1 VYRAGPETHG
11 DQGAR
16 LTNGKGAMR
25 THAIAGLVA
34 AAMAVAFAGA
44 APRAQDTS
52 LKEVLR
58 KVGLGLGILR
68 GVQEEDSLM
77 TVEYWGTGTMRD
89 VGPKTVGPP
98 VQLKSYYAAIAY
110 DFPGMRLDLTRA
122 GGTAPPREIQVVS
135 GKFAWNEID
144 KIGGGLP
151 GWGSAVP
158 AMDAVTDRL
167 LRLWTTPFGVYK
179 AAVAAGEK
187 TKIAVKG
194 AVVLTFPFTNSP
206 QPGQTANLVVGELNG
221 APVTVTLN
229 AEYRPER
236 VEVRHR
242 DRVIATTYSEYGDLN
257 EKDYKADVFFPARI
271 VQTVDGQTVLDLT
284 IQKTNTYNPYV
295 IIPVP
300 ESVEKATAR

>member
-1 VYRAGPETHG
+1 
-11 DQGAR
+11 
-16 LTNGKGAMR
+16 MR
-25 THAIAGLVA
+25 THAIAIGV
-34 AAMAVAFAGA
+34 AVALAGA
-44 APRAQDTS
+44 GPQAQGTN

-77 TVEYWGTGTMRD
+77 TVEYWGTGTMRE
-89 VGPKTVGPP
+89 VGPKSVGPL
-98 VQLKSYYAAIAY
+98 VQIKSYHAAVAY
-110 DFPGMRLDLTRA
+110 DFPGMRLDITHA

-144 KIGGGLP
+144 KPGGGLP
-151 GWGSAVP
+151 EWGSAVP

-167 LRLWTTPFGVYK
+167 LRLWTTPFGAYK

-187 TKIAVKG
+187 AKVTVEG
-194 AVVLTFPFTNSP
+194 RAVVLTFPLTNSP

-221 APVTVTLN
+221 APMKVTLN

-236 VEVRHR
+236 VEVRYR
-242 DRVIATTYSEYGDLN
+242 GRVMTTTYSEYGDLN

-271 VQTVDGQTVLDLT
+271 VEIVDSQTVLDLA
-284 IQKTNTYNPYV
+284 IQKTNTYNPY
-295 IIPVP
+295 IIVPVP
-300 ESVEKATAR
+300 DSVEKAAAR

>member
-1 VYRAGPETHG
+1 
-11 DQGAR
+11 
-16 LTNGKGAMR
+16 MR
-25 THAIAGLVA
+25 THAA
-34 AAMAVAFAGA
+34 AIGVAVALAGA
-44 APRAQDTS
+44 MPHAQDAN

-77 TVEYWGTGTMRD
+77 TVEYWGTGTMHE

-98 VQLKSYYAAIAY
+98 VQIKSYHAAVAY
-110 DFPGMRLDLTRA
+110 DFPGMRLDITRA

-135 GKFAWNEID
+135 GPFAWNEID

-151 GWGSAVP
+151 EWGSAVP
-158 AMDAVTDRL
+158 VMDAVTDRL

-179 AAVAAGEK
+179 AAVAAGGK
-187 TKIAVKG
+187 TKVAVEG
-194 AVVLTFPFTNSP
+194 RAVVLTFPLTNSP

-221 APVTVTLN
+221 APMKVTLN

-236 VEVRHR
+236 VEVRYR
-242 DRVIATTYSEYGDLN
+242 DRVMTTTYSEYGDLN
-257 EKDYKADVFFPARI
+257 EQDYKADVFFPARI
-271 VQTVDGQTVLDLT
+271 VQTVNGQTVLDLT
-284 IQKTNTYNPYV
+284 IQKTNTYNPYI

-300 ESVEKATAR
+300 ESVERAAAR

>member
-1 VYRAGPETHG
+1 
-11 DQGAR
+11 
-16 LTNGKGAMR
+16 MR
-25 THAIAGLVA
+25 THAIASLVA
-34 AAMAVAFAGA
+34 ATVAFAGA
-44 APRAQDTS
+44 VPHAQDTN

-77 TVEYWGTGTMRD
+77 TVEYWGTGTMRE

-98 VQLKSYYAAIAY
+98 VQIKTYYAAIAY
-110 DFPGMRLDLTRA
+110 DFPGMRLDMTRV
-122 GGTAPPREIQVVS
+122 GGTAPREIQVVS
-135 GKFAWNEID
+135 GRFAWNEID

-187 TKIAVKG
+187 TKVAVNG
-194 AVVLTFPFTNSP
+194 RAVVLTFPFTNSP
-206 QPGQTANLVVGELNG
+206 QPGQTANLFVGELNA
-221 APVTVTLN
+221 APVTVTLD
-229 AEYRPER
+229 AQYRPER
-236 VEVRHR
+236 VEVRYR
-242 DRVIATTYSEYGDLN
+242 DRVITTTYSEYGDLN

-271 VQTVDGQTVLDLT
+271 VQSVDGQTVLDLT

-300 ESVEKATAR
+300 ESVEKAAVR

>member
-1 VYRAGPETHG
+1 
-11 DQGAR
+11 
-16 LTNGKGAMR
+16 MR
-25 THAIAGLVA
+25 THARASLVA
-34 AAMAVAFAGA
+34 AAVTVAFAGVT
-44 APRAQDTS
+44 PRAQDAT

-58 KVGLGLGILR
+58 KVGLGLGVIR

-98 VQLKSYYAAIAY
+98 VQIKSYYAAVAY
-110 DFPGMRLDLTRA
+110 DFPGMRLDVTRA
-122 GGTAPPREIQVVS
+122 GGAAPPREIQVVS

-158 AMDAVTDRL
+158 VMDAVTDRL

-187 TKIAVKG
+187 TKVAMKGG

-206 QPGQTANLVVGELNG
+206 KPEQTANLVVGELNG
-221 APVTVTLN
+221 APVTLTLN

-236 VEVRHR
+236 VDVRHR
-242 DRVIATTYSEYGDLN
+242 DRVITTTYSEYGDLN

-295 IIPVP
+295 IVPVP
-300 ESVEKATAR
+300 ESVEKAAAR